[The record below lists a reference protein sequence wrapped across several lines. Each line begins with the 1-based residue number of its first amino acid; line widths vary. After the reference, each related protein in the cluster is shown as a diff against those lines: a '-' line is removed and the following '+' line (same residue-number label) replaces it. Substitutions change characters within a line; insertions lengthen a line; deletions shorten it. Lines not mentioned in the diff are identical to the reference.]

1 MKFSTITAFFL
12 PAVAMASPVSPGS
25 TVVKRQTAVT
35 DELLFSISLPA
46 FITRRNARDPP
57 SLDWS
62 SDSCS
67 SSPDNPFG
75 FPFDPA
81 CQRHDFGY
89 RNYKA
94 QSRFTDANKLRID
107 DNFKSDL
114 YGQCAGEG
122 AQGACEAL
130 ANVYYQ
136 AVRWFGREAPATADT
151 AAKVD
156 AEEMP
161 VEYKEAVAAYEAEVK
176 KAQDEGKLPQL

>member
-1 MKFSTITAFFL
+1 MKFPTITAFLL
-12 PAVAMASPVSPGS
+12 PAVAMASPLGTGG

-35 DELLFSISLPA
+35 DQILFSISLSA

-67 SSPDNPFG
+67 TSPDNPFG

-89 RNYKA
+89 RNYKD
-94 QSRFTDANKLRID
+94 QGRFSDANKLRID
-107 DNFKSDL
+107 DKFKSDM
-114 YGQCAGEG
+114 YGQCAGES

-136 AVRWFGREAPATADT
+136 AVRWFGREAPAAADM
-151 AAKVD
+151 AAEAD
-156 AEEMP
+156 SEEMP
-161 VEYKEAVAAYEAEVK
+161 AEYKEAVAAYEAEVK
-176 KAQDEGKLPQL
+176 KAQEEGQLPQL